1 MTDITV
7 EGGNGNTLAW
17 RLGRLEAE
25 VEGKAD
31 TADME
36 RMEKAV
42 NSLTASVNR
51 LILLAFAATLSG
63 ATAAILVAVQIS
75 SQ

>member
-1 MTDITV
+1 MPEVTI
-7 EGGNGNTLAW
+7 EPNGNTLAW

-25 VEGKAD
+25 VENKAD
-31 TADME
+31 GADLE

-42 NSLTASVNR
+42 NGLTASVNR

-63 ATAAILVAVQIS
+63 ATAAILVAVQLA
-75 SQ
+75 Q